1 MYVGILPSIYGGW
14 LYLVFGLTQH
24 AGLAED
30 VLDHRLNSRTVYMNP
45 VFRFLYWNMNY
56 HVEHHM
62 FPMVPYH
69 ALPELHEEMKPYSPT
84 PYNGLFE
91 AYREIIPTL
100 LKQVKDPTYHVVR
113 KLPEGAPA
121 YDARRRRKAEAWPP
135 A

>member
-1 MYVGILPSIYGGW
+1 M
-14 LYLVFGLTQH
+14 FGLTQH

-69 ALPELHEEMKPYSPT
+69 ALPALHAEMKADYAAALSTACGRP
-84 PYNGLFE
+84 
-91 AYREIIPTL
+91 I
-100 LKQVKDPTYHVVR
+100 
-113 KLPEGAPA
+113 
-121 YDARRRRKAEAWPP
+121 ARSSRRCCGR
-135 A
+135 